1 MQSLFVKVSSF
12 SRIAY
17 VKNKKKCDC
26 KLNIIFCIRH
36 TCIEYVVRN
45 NSTRNMLDTVSD
57 FPPQT
62 EAARGN
68 APSATIQLPRG
79 GRSHS
84 EHKGEEEGKGAHTR
98 TIVRL
103 SRSLFRLT
111 CSRARRAQRVPAAE
125 NSRRNHHRTHASVA
139 IKKWKNALRIPV
151 RILGVT
157 HARAR
162 TRARA
167 RAPFVW
173 HGRDGAHKHTHTTP
187 HVVSYRHDTRIHA
200 HT

>member
-1 MQSLFVKVSSF
+1 M
-12 SRIAY
+12 
-17 VKNKKKCDC
+17 
-26 KLNIIFCIRH
+26 H
-36 TCIEYVVRN
+36 
-45 NSTRNMLDTVSD
+45 NMLDTVPD

-68 APSATIQLPRG
+68 APSAMIQLPRG

-84 EHKGEEEGKGAHTR
+84 KRKGEEEGKGAHTR
-98 TIVRL
+98 TIMRL

-111 CSRARRAQRVPAAE
+111 CSRAGRAQRVPAAE

-167 RAPFVW
+167 RALRAARARW
-173 HGRDGAHKHTHTTP
+173 CAQTHTHTTP
-187 HVVSYRHDTRIHA
+187 HVVSYRHHTRTYT
-200 HT
+200 HTRCVRWWLDALHPVSRLSSP